1 MEVHCLS
8 LGSKRWPWEVCPSD
22 REQVAVPVMA
32 PDIVTEVQGKN
43 CTNPEGFTMSIL
55 YRWKRLEVYF
65 HMQQPAHPL
74 KLFAESYAY
83 FDEDC
88 FRAT

>member
-1 MEVHCLS
+1 MEVHFLS
-8 LGSKRWPWEVCPSD
+8 LGFKRRPRKICPSD

-32 PDIVTEVQGKN
+32 PDSVTEVQGKN
-43 CTNPEGFTMSIL
+43 YFSPEGFTMSIL
-55 YRWKRLEVYF
+55 YRWKSLEVYF

-74 KLFAESYAY
+74 ELFAESYAY

-88 FRAT
+88 SRTA

>member
-1 MEVHCLS
+1 M
-8 LGSKRWPWEVCPSD
+8 
-22 REQVAVPVMA
+22 MA
-32 PDIVTEVQGKN
+32 PDFATEVQGKN
-43 CTNPEGFTMSIL
+43 CTNFEVFTMIIL

-83 FDEDC
+83 FGEDC
-88 FRAT
+88 SRAT

>member
-1 MEVHCLS
+1 MHFLS
-8 LGSKRWPWEVCPSD
+8 LGSKRRPWEVYLSD
-22 REQVAVPVMA
+22 REQVVVPMMA
-32 PDIVTEVQGKN
+32 SDSVTEIQGKN
-43 CTNPEGFTMSIL
+43 CTNSEGFTMSIL

-83 FDEDC
+83 FGEDC
-88 FRAT
+88 SKTT